1 MRVRVRVRVMSA
13 TFCANASD
21 VAPSWEE
28 GVSSKVVITIEEKE
42 PGDTHVRLEQT
53 GLPEADKFGN
63 EDVYDNTQ
71 RGWKENVFGR
81 IRSVFGYGI

>member
-1 MRVRVRVRVMSA
+1 M
-13 TFCANASD
+13 
-21 VAPSWEE
+21 
-28 GVSSKVVITIEEKE
+28 
-42 PGDTHVRLEQT
+42 RLEQT